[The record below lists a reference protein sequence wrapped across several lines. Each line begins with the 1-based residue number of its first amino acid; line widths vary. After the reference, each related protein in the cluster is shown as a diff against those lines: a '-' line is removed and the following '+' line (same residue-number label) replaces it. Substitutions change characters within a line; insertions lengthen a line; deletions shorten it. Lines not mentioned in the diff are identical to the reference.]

1 MAAQQFVTEVAMQA
15 LFFDCDGVLADTERD
30 GHRIAFN
37 AAFRESGLSL
47 EWSVERYGE
56 LLATSGGKER
66 LRRHFDETDSWPVAA
81 GRRDAFIRDLH
92 ACKTRLFIGLIES
105 GALPLRPGVAALVD
119 EAIAANIG
127 LAVCSTSDRK
137 SVQAIVDTLLGPD
150 RAPHLP
156 VFAGDIV
163 AAKKP
168 DPAIYEFAARSLGVA
183 ASRCLVV
190 EDSRIGLQAAR
201 AAAMRCIVTRSAYT
215 GAEDMTGADLVLPSL
230 AGFTLADCASVMAAS
245 GARTRARRLTPPP
258 HARAGT
264 SGSRGSG

>member
-1 MAAQQFVTEVAMQA
+1 MQA

-37 AAFRESGLSL
+37 AAFRESGLAL

-56 LLATSGGKER
+56 LLTTSGGKER

-81 GRRDAFIRDLH
+81 DRQDGFIRDLH
-92 ACKTRLFIGLIES
+92 DRKTRLFTGLVES
-105 GALPLRPGVAALVD
+105 GALPLRPGVAALID
-119 EAIAANIG
+119 EAIAADIG

-137 SVQAIVDTLLGPD
+137 AVQAIVEILLGAD

-163 AAKKP
+163 PAKKP
-168 DPAIYEFAARSLGVA
+168 DPAIYDIAAKSLGVA
-183 ASRCLVV
+183 PSRCLVI

-201 AAAMRCIVTRSAYT
+201 AAGMRCIVTRSAYT
-215 GAEDMTGADLVLPSL
+215 AAEDMTGADLVLPGL
-230 AGFTLADCASVMAAS
+230 AGVTLTDCASILAA
-245 GARTRARRLTPPP
+245 G
-258 HARAGT
+258 
-264 SGSRGSG
+264 